1 MLLYYQFKYLSTKI
15 QGKYA
20 IIMTKIYADTDV
32 CRWHLTQL
40 NLPISDEI
48 LAEHPA
54 VFHMPF
60 PYDLGFEDKITQAL
74 AVCSKVIIL
83 VSELHKD
90 SAEFIKNHQSP
101 KIKYFVCGTVSGCSP
116 TPWMDWFITTTEFYK
131 HNDLLDQLN
140 PNRINPRVFDIL
152 LGWAK
157 PHRQKIYDY
166 VLENNLTHRVVLTYL
181 QDRNLSLQKQL
192 ADSWIWPNIDIPK
205 NSCLNT
211 ITQIN
216 YQNQQI
222 ALSQIIPLDIYN
234 YSTYSIVAET
244 NYDNHY
250 SFYTEKIVKPILARR
265 LFIVFGGQYYLRNL
279 RQMGF
284 QTFDGI
290 VDETYDTVENCDERF
305 QLALEQM
312 HKLIDQPQDL
322 ILEKI
327 RPIVEHNFSVMM
339 STDWYGDFS
348 RELQAALLDQPV
360 QN

>member
-1 MLLYYQFKYLSTKI
+1 
-15 QGKYA
+15 
-20 IIMTKIYADTDV
+20 MTKIYADTDI
-32 CRWHLTQL
+32 CHWHLTQL

-60 PYDLGFEDKITQAL
+60 PYDLGFEDKIIQAL

-90 SAEFIKNHQSP
+90 SAEFIINHQSP
-101 KIKYFVCGTVSGCSP
+101 KIKYFVCGNVSGCST

-166 VLENNLTHRVVLTYL
+166 VLEKNLTHRVVLTYL
-181 QDRNLSLQKQL
+181 QDRRLSLQKQL

-250 SFYTEKIVKPILARR
+250 SFYTEKIVKPILAER
-265 LFIVFGGQYYLRNL
+265 LFIVFSGQHYLRNL
-279 RQMGF
+279 RSLGF
-284 QTFDGI
+284 KTFDGI
-290 VDETYDTVENCDERF
+290 IDESYDNIEDTELRF
-305 QLALEQM
+305 QEVFKQM
-312 HKLIDQPQDL
+312 KYLFISPQEE
-322 ILEKI
+322 ILDKI
-327 RPIVEHNFSVMM
+327 RPITEYNKKIMLETNWHQN
-339 STDWYGDFS
+339 FS
-348 RELQAALLDQPV
+348 REFQDVLLAHT
-360 QN
+360 N